1 MPSVAEIAYRE
12 SVRALEGEAQDL
24 ENIRSHVSL
33 ALSAGGVSAAFLGA
47 LNHQRGYAFWLAV
60 LAFAVIAIATVVVYW
75 PVSFPWD
82 FDGYQLV
89 ATYVDANPPA
99 TDDFVMRELALHAA
113 ADYQENRATLN
124 RLFTFQSVALAA
136 FGLEVGALLLNLA
149 LG

>member
-1 MPSVAEIAYRE
+1 VA
-12 SVRALEGEAQDL
+12 
-24 ENIRSHVSL
+24 
-33 ALSAGGVSAAFLGA
+33 
-47 LNHQRGYAFWLAV
+47 
-60 LAFAVIAIATVVVYW
+60 YW

-99 TDDFVMRELALHAA
+99 TDEFVMRELALHAA

-124 RLFTFQSVALAA
+124 RLFTLQSVALAA
-136 FGLEVGALLLNLA
+136 FGVEVGALLLNLA